1 MLFLLAQ
8 IALLTNQS
16 EGTMPYCKYCGS
28 AIDADSVFC
37 SSCGERLKKTFDH
50 GSAETYSFEEAGT
63 VTSEERLSLIK
74 DLMCE
79 LTDADLKE
87 LRTRIA
93 SYNLAISL
101 YDSLT
106 QASGCLSDEA
116 ETLSVK
122 TALAKRYGLPE
133 KSIYRI

>member
-1 MLFLLAQ
+1 
-8 IALLTNQS
+8 
-16 EGTMPYCKYCGS
+16 MPYCKYCGS

-37 SSCGERLKKTFDH
+37 SSCGKRLKKTADH
-50 GSAETYSFEEAGT
+50 RLLGSKSFEETGT
-63 VTSEERLSLIK
+63 VTSEERLVLIK

-101 YDSLT
+101 YDSLLQT
-106 QASGCLSDEA
+106 TGCLLDET
-116 ETLSVK
+116 ESLSVK

-133 KSIYRI
+133 NSIYRI

>member
-1 MLFLLAQ
+1 
-8 IALLTNQS
+8 
-16 EGTMPYCKYCGS
+16 MPYCKYCGS

-37 SSCGERLKKTFDH
+37 SSCGERLKKTYDH
-50 GSAETYSFEEAGT
+50 RLPEANAFEETET
-63 VTSEERLSLIK
+63 VTSEERLTLIK

-101 YDSLT
+101 YDSLL
-106 QASGCLSDEA
+106 QVANGLVDET
-116 ETLSVK
+116 ESLSVK

-133 KSIYRI
+133 NSIYRI

>member
-1 MLFLLAQ
+1 
-8 IALLTNQS
+8 
-16 EGTMPYCKYCGS
+16 MPYCKYCGS

-37 SSCGERLKKTFDH
+37 SSCGEKIKK
-50 GSAETYSFEEAGT
+50 SAGLGLPETT
-63 VTSEERLSLIK
+63 PSEEMGAVTLEEHSTLIK

-101 YDSLT
+101 HDSLI
-106 QASGCLSDEA
+106 QASGCPLDGTES
-116 ETLSVK
+116 LSVK
-122 TALAKRYGLPE
+122 MALAKRYGLPE
-133 KSIYRI
+133 NSIYRI

>member
-1 MLFLLAQ
+1 
-8 IALLTNQS
+8 
-16 EGTMPYCKYCGS
+16 MPYCKYCGS

-37 SSCGERLKKTFDH
+37 SSCGERLKKSYDH
-50 GSAETYSFEEAGT
+50 RLPETNSFEETGF
-63 VTSEERLSLIK
+63 VTSEERLTLIK

-101 YDSLT
+101 YDSLI
-106 QASGCLSDEA
+106 QAPGCLPDEA
-116 ETLSVK
+116 EALSVK
-122 TALAKRYGLPE
+122 TALGKRYGLPE
-133 KSIYRI
+133 NSIYRN

>member
-1 MLFLLAQ
+1 
-8 IALLTNQS
+8 
-16 EGTMPYCKYCGS
+16 MPYCKYCGS
-28 AIDADSVFC
+28 AIDADSLFC
-37 SSCGERLKKTFDH
+37 SSCGMRLKKTVDRRLP
-50 GSAETYSFEEAGT
+50 ETNSFEDTGT
-63 VTSEERLSLIK
+63 VTPEERLTLIK

-101 YDSLT
+101 YDSLL
-106 QASGCLSDEA
+106 QAANGLEDET
-116 ETLSVK
+116 ESLSVK

-133 KSIYRI
+133 NSIYRI

>member
-1 MLFLLAQ
+1 
-8 IALLTNQS
+8 
-16 EGTMPYCKYCGS
+16 MPYCKYCGS

-37 SSCGERLKKTFDH
+37 SSCGKRLKKSSDH
-50 GSAETYSFEEAGT
+50 RLSETNSFEEMET
-63 VTSEERLSLIK
+63 VTSEERLTLIE

-101 YDSLT
+101 YDSLM
-106 QASGCLSDEA
+106 QASGSPLDGTES
-116 ETLSVK
+116 LSVK
-122 TALAKRYGLPE
+122 MALAKRYGLPE
-133 KSIYRI
+133 NSIYRI

>member
-1 MLFLLAQ
+1 M
-8 IALLTNQS
+8 I
-16 EGTMPYCKYCGS
+16 YCKYCGS

-37 SSCGERLKKTFDH
+37 SSCGERLKKKSDH
-50 GSAETYSFEEAGT
+50 GLSETYSFEETQT
-63 VTSEERLSLIK
+63 VTSEERLTLIK
-74 DLMCE
+74 ELMCE
-79 LTDADLKE
+79 LTDANLKE

-101 YDSLT
+101 YDSLM
-106 QASGCLSDEA
+106 QATGCLLDEA
-116 ETLSVK
+116 ESQSVK

>member
-1 MLFLLAQ
+1 MSF
-8 IALLTNQS
+8 
-16 EGTMPYCKYCGS
+16 CKYCGS
-28 AIDADSVFC
+28 AIDTDSVFC
-37 SSCGERLKKTFDH
+37 SSCGKRLKKATA
-50 GSAETYSFEEAGT
+50 SRLSETASFEEAET
-63 VTSEERLSLIK
+63 ITAEERLTLIK

-101 YDSLT
+101 YDSLI
-106 QASGCLSDEA
+106 QAPGCLSDEA
-116 ETLSVK
+116 ESQSVK

-133 KSIYRI
+133 NSIYRI

>member
-1 MLFLLAQ
+1 
-8 IALLTNQS
+8 
-16 EGTMPYCKYCGS
+16 MPYCKYCGS

-37 SSCGERLKKTFDH
+37 SSCGRRLKKTGDH
-50 GSAETYSFEEAGT
+50 GLQETNSFEET
-63 VTSEERLSLIK
+63 ELVTSEERLTLIK

-87 LRTRIA
+87 LLTRIA

-101 YDSLT
+101 YDSLM
-106 QASGCLSDEA
+106 QAIGCILDEA
-116 ETLSVK
+116 EALSVK
-122 TALAKRYGLPE
+122 KALAKRYGLPE

>member
-1 MLFLLAQ
+1 
-8 IALLTNQS
+8 
-16 EGTMPYCKYCGS
+16 MPYCKYCGS

-37 SSCGERLKKTFDH
+37 SSCGERLNKTTDYRLQ
-50 GSAETYSFEEAGT
+50 ETTLFEEAET
-63 VTSEERLSLIK
+63 VTSEERMTLIK

-79 LTDADLKE
+79 LTDADLNE

-101 YDSLT
+101 YDSLM
-106 QASGCLSDEA
+106 QSAGCLLDEA
-116 ETLSVK
+116 EASSVK

-133 KSIYRI
+133 NSIYRI

>member
-1 MLFLLAQ
+1 
-8 IALLTNQS
+8 
-16 EGTMPYCKYCGS
+16 MPYCKYCGS
-28 AIDADSVFC
+28 AVDVDSVFY
-37 SSCGERLKKTFDH
+37 SSCGGRLKKAADYRL
-50 GSAETYSFEEAGT
+50 SETKSFEET
-63 VTSEERLSLIK
+63 VIATPGERLTLIK

-101 YDSLT
+101 YDSLMQET
-106 QASGCLSDEA
+106 KGHADET
-116 ETLSVK
+116 ESLMVK

-133 KSIYRI
+133 NSIYRN